1 MYSKVL
7 ILVVCAL
14 VMATVVHSLVY
25 VSIDAASLSADVP
38 HR

>member
-1 MYSKVL
+1 MRSKVL

-14 VMATVVHSLVY
+14 AVAIVMHSLVY
-25 VSIDAASLSADVP
+25 VSIDAASLSAEMP

>member
-1 MYSKVL
+1 MQSKVL

-14 VMATVVHSLVY
+14 AVAIVMHSLVY
-25 VSIDAASLSADVP
+25 VSIDAASLSAEMP